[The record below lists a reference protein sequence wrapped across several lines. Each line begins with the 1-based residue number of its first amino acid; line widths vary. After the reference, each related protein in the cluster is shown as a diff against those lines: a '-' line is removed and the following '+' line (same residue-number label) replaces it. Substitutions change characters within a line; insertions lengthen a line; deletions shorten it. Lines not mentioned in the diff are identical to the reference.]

1 MPQGMPQCIDWD
13 QENLVIVHKSPP
25 PETRECSSC
34 GANRSLNFFSRDTD
48 ECRICEAQRRIQQPS
63 AMVEQS

>member
-1 MPQGMPQCIDWD
+1 M
-13 QENLVIVHKSPP
+13 VHKSPP

-48 ECRICEAQRRIQQPS
+48 ECRLCEAQRRTQPQG
-63 AMVEQS
+63 AMAEQP

>member
-1 MPQGMPQCIDWD
+1 MKWD
-13 QENLVIVHKSPP
+13 QENLMMVHTSPP

-48 ECRICEAQRRIQQPS
+48 ECRICEAQRRTQQPG
-63 AMVEQS
+63 AMAEQS